1 MAQDSKFPQAGGPLP
16 AVIMS
21 PEQFTTLLGHHHHG
35 GLTEAQLDRI
45 IAALQR
51 RTALT
56 PSSARSAAGDRRHR
70 PAHGARDFAA
80 PAARAAP
87 RQHHRA

>member
-1 MAQDSKFPQAGGPLP
+1 MAQDSKFSPTGGPP
-16 AVIMS
+16 PMVVMS

-35 GLTEAQLDRI
+35 GLTEEQLTRL

-56 PSSARSAAGDRRHR
+56 PVQCPAPASSAAAT
-70 PAHGARDFAA
+70 PST
-80 PAARAAP
+80 
-87 RQHHRA
+87 